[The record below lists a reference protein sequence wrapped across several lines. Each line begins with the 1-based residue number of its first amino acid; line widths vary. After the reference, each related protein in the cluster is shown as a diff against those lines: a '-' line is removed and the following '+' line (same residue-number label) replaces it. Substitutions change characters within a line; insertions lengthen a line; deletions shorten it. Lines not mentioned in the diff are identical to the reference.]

1 MPAPNIPETAAA
13 LRAWLMK
20 PTRPTKLRVY
30 AKDGREYDI
39 GIKPNCSWAETAT
52 SICSLDPERIEAMG
66 EDDKLIRA
74 SVVASLVQA
83 VAKEETRAVAV
94 SAAMQS
100 QDPETQRLIVFAEL
114 LQRTSDRALEMVER
128 TSGAA
133 FDRMQGICDALAA
146 QATAA
151 QQSANDLTV
160 GIRNLMIQQ
169 AQDAL
174 DQANDGEPKT
184 HPLETMAANF
194 LGGAQL
200 REAQTAAAGAGAA
213 PTNGKH

>member
-39 GIKPNCSWAETAT
+39 GIKPNSSWAETAT
-52 SICSLDPERIEAMG
+52 SICSLDPERVEAMG
-66 EDDKLIRA
+66 DDDKLIRA
-74 SVVASLVQA
+74 AVVASLVQA

-100 QDPETQRLIVFAEL
+100 SDPETQRLIVFAEL
-114 LQRTSDRALEMVER
+114 LARSNDRALEMVER
-128 TSGAA
+128 TTGQA
-133 FDRMQGICDALAA
+133 FERLQGFCDMLAIS
-146 QATAA
+146 ATAA

-169 AQDAL
+169 AQDVV
-174 DQANDGEPKT
+174 DQANAGGNEP
-184 HPLETMAANF
+184 HPLEKLAGNF
-194 LGGAQL
+194 LAGAQMGQ
-200 REAQTAAAGAGAA
+200 AQAATPG